1 MIHFSK
7 IPNDEEKF
15 RQLKFRRKTWKHR
28 DFPTDK
34 VCTLRFIEWSKKF
47 RTGNV
52 LEVNFC
58 YVREGTEWRLDQ
70 TVCELVNGSY
80 GVPMVINDF
89 DMLGRV
95 IGVLANHT
103 APHP

>member
-15 RQLKFRRKTWKHR
+15 RQLKLRRKTWKHR

-58 YVREGTEWRLDQ
+58 YILTDGEWRLNQ

-80 GVPMVINDF
+80 GVPMVIDDF
-89 DMLGRV
+89 DTLSKV
-95 IGVLANHT
+95 IEVLINSYE
-103 APHP
+103 P